1 MSVAV
6 AHHLFGVCKR
16 VIREIIK
23 PITAWDR
30 QTCSQVAL
38 SAGIVDSGYL
48 IVRGV
53 NPADE
58 PYQVE
63 FQSSGRR
70 YCCALH
76 SFLPRTQAV
85 AAAEAQG

>member
-1 MSVAV
+1 
-6 AHHLFGVCKR
+6 
-16 VIREIIK
+16 
-23 PITAWDR
+23 
-30 QTCSQVAL
+30 VAL

-85 AAAEAQG
+85 AAVEAQG

>member
-1 MSVAV
+1 
-6 AHHLFGVCKR
+6 
-16 VIREIIK
+16 
-23 PITAWDR
+23 
-30 QTCSQVAL
+30 VAL
-38 SAGIVDSGYL
+38 SAGVVDPGYL

-58 PYQVE
+58 PYLVE

-76 SFLPRTQAV
+76 SFLPRTQAIAV
-85 AAAEAQG
+85 AETQG

>member
-1 MSVAV
+1 VN
-6 AHHLFGVCKR
+6 
-16 VIREIIK
+16 REIIR
-23 PITAWDR
+23 PISAWDQ

-38 SAGIVDSGYL
+38 SAGIVISGYL

-58 PYQVE
+58 PYRVE
-63 FQSSGRR
+63 FQSSGRS

-76 SFLPRTQAV
+76 SFLPRTRSVAAV
-85 AAAEAQG
+85 AAQG

>member
-1 MSVAV
+1 VN
-6 AHHLFGVCKR
+6 
-16 VIREIIK
+16 REIIR
-23 PITAWDR
+23 PISAWDQ

-38 SAGIVDSGYL
+38 SAGIVISGYL

-58 PYQVE
+58 PYRVE
-63 FQSSGRR
+63 FQSSGRS

-76 SFLPRTQAV
+76 SFLPRTRSVAAV
-85 AAAEAQG
+85 ASQG